1 MNLLKLL
8 KSITLWTVFLV
19 ALPLILVCYGF
30 YNTVTAI
37 TKTCKGIG
45 DDYQDMKSVNE
56 LIETVDKT
64 IKENS

>member
-1 MNLLKLL
+1 MRLI

-19 ALPLILVCYGF
+19 ALPVVFVCYGF
-30 YNTVTAI
+30 YNTVTAVM
-37 TKTCKGIG
+37 KTCEWIG
-45 DDYQDMKSVNE
+45 NDYQDMKSVNE